1 MKQQPNYILVERNIL
16 TSLDVKAV
24 LKHLVKIAGVSENGR
39 SSAETS
45 ISSHH
50 GHDLHH
56 SLLSAGSGNH
66 LFLPGWHVFLLLLL
80 NHTACKLP
88 N

>member
-45 ISSHH
+45 
-50 GHDLHH
+50 
-56 SLLSAGSGNH
+56 
-66 LFLPGWHVFLLLLL
+66 
-80 NHTACKLP
+80 
-88 N
+88 